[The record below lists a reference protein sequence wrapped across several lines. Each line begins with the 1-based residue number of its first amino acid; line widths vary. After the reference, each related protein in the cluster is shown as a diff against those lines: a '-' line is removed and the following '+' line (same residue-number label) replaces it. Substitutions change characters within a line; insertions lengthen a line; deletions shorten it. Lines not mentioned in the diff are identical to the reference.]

1 MQKKQ
6 RDLSDI
12 NSQFSKKHFKVS
24 KLKHLLNAITVRT
37 NVDDWNRKWMFAFN
51 KDSERKRMY
60 CDGQKKSSLDRAL
73 NRVTNIVTNAGKFI
87 DSVGIG
93 DAKFP
98 SSKRG
103 LKGGTPTTKVKE
115 AFSNRFTC
123 DYTTEFRTS
132 SVCPNCTHQLYNLY
146 HVHAK
151 KRYYIRGI
159 KLCTSD
165 HCKDHP
171 YYHRDEV
178 GAINILKNLLIDKGL
193 LNANCVPYFMQ
204 RGCNDGWRK
213 KNNSK
218 ELKAPGNKLTKAQ
231 KKIVLRDQR
240 RRKKANQRHR
250 KKTQQRQKEEYIM
263 HKQSLMEIDDNSI
276 HEQMEVDDVDE

>member
-1 MQKKQ
+1 
-6 RDLSDI
+6 
-12 NSQFSKKHFKVS
+12 
-24 KLKHLLNAITVRT
+24 
-37 NVDDWNRKWMFAFN
+37 
-51 KDSERKRMY
+51 MY
-60 CDGQKKSSLDRAL
+60 CK
-73 NRVTNIVTNAGKFI
+73 
-87 DSVGIG
+87 
-93 DAKFP
+93 
-98 SSKRG
+98 
-103 LKGGTPTTKVKE
+103 
-115 AFSNRFTC
+115 
-123 DYTTEFRTS
+123 DY
-132 SVCPNCTHQLYNLY
+132 
-146 HVHAK
+146 
-151 KRYYIRGI
+151 
-159 KLCTSD
+159 
-165 HCKDHP
+165 P
-171 YYHRDEV
+171 YFHRDEV